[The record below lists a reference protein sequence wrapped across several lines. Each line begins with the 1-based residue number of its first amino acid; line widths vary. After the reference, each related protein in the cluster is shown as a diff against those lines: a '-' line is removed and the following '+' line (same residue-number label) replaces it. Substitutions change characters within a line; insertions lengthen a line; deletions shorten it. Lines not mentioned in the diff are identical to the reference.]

1 MLLTMTTAIYLVKDG
16 DYTVSTDKSRL
27 DINVIHDFL
36 AKESYWAQNIPVSV
50 VEKALAGSLCFG
62 LYHRDRQIGFARL
75 ITDLASFA
83 YLADVFVIQDYRGKG
98 LSKMLMRAILDHP
111 DLQTLRRWLLV
122 TQDAHELYRQF
133 GFTGVPNPEKFMQL
147 HNPNI
152 YTK

>member
-1 MLLTMTTAIYLVKDG
+1 MTTAVYLVKDG
-16 DYTVSTDKSRL
+16 DYTVSTDKNRL
-27 DINVIHDFL
+27 DISVIHDFL

-75 ITDLASFA
+75 ITDQASFA
-83 YLADVFVIQDYRGKG
+83 YLADVFVVKEQRGKG
-98 LSKMLMRAILDHP
+98 LSKMLMHAILEHP
-111 DLQTLRRWLLV
+111 ELQTLRRWLLV

-133 GFTGVPNPEKFMQL
+133 GFTEVPNPEKFMQL